1 MEKNSSL
8 TNEGLI
14 LTFKNKEQ
22 MYLKTLYDDHSS
34 KLLGIISLLV
44 NDEERRMEILE
55 KTFTRIYLEAKKYDP
70 IHSSVFIWMMRV
82 SISVSSEYMEVQLS
96 EIQKKFWEV
105 YKELRIKKS

>member
-1 MEKNSSL
+1 MENNSSL
-8 TNEGLI
+8 TNDGLV

-34 KLLGIISLLV
+34 KLLGIISLIV
-44 NDEERRMEILE
+44 NDEARRMEILE

-82 SISVSSEYMEVQLS
+82 AISVSSEYLDIQLS
-96 EIQKKFWEV
+96 EIQKKLWEV
-105 YKELRIKKS
+105 YKELRTKNQ